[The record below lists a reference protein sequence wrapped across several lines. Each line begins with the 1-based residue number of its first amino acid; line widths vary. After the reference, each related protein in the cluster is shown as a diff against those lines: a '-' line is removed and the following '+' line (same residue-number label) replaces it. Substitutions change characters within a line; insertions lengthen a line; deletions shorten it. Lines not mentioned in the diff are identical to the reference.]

1 MSCRSCASGNQA
13 EFSTEMMLHFSGVK
27 NLDRAGVMIFPKVLV
42 CLECGFSQ
50 FTAPKTEL
58 TLLANASPEVKSLAQ
73 SNCG

>member
-58 TLLANASPEVKSLAQ
+58 TLLANASLGVKSFAQ
-73 SNCG
+73 SNR